1 VKKRHRILVI
11 VIRRSWPGRSA
22 HACSR
27 DAFPLPA
34 GAEMIVTR
42 FPTARSNVAAK
53 S

>member
-11 VIRRSWPGRSA
+11 VIRRSWPGQSA
-22 HACSR
+22 QACSS
-27 DAFPLPA
+27 DVFPLSA

-42 FPTARSNVAAK
+42 FRTARSSVAGR